1 MHFREFTLTLVSIAN
16 VFKKTYDNEVKL
28 VIKMQDRAS
37 VLLEALPY
45 IQRFHGKVI
54 VIKIGGSVLGEEKML
69 DTLLQDVVLLNLF
82 GMKTVVVH
90 GGGPEISG
98 EMRKLGIKPK
108 FIEGLRVTDEKTME
122 ILHEQLAGKINKQ
135 IVLGI
140 NHHGGKAFGI
150 SGMDGNFIRAHKL
163 IHKTTTS
170 KGKEVEVDLG
180 LVGEVEKIDPTIIH
194 NLIKGGCIPVIA
206 PIGVDTEGR
215 SLNINADIT
224 AAELAGAM
232 HAKKLILLTDVVG
245 VMRDPNDEKT
255 LISALTVEEAR
266 KLMQDG
272 VIKKGMIP
280 KVDACLKAIQGG
292 VERCHIL
299 KGAMPH
305 ALLLEILTESGIGT
319 MLERGQ

>member
-1 MHFREFTLTLVSIAN
+1 ME
-16 VFKKTYDNEVKL
+16 
-28 VIKMQDRAS
+28 IKMQDRAS

-45 IQRFHGKVI
+45 IQRFHGKII
-54 VIKIGGSVLGEEKML
+54 VIKIGGSVLGGEKML

-82 GMKTVVVH
+82 GMKIVVVH
-90 GGGPEISG
+90 GGGPEISE

-108 FIEGLRVTDEKTME
+108 FIEGLRVTDERTME

-150 SGMDGNFIRAHKL
+150 SGMDGNLIRARKL
-163 IHKTTTS
+163 IHKMTTS

-194 NLIKGGCIPVIA
+194 NLIKGGCIPVIT
-206 PIGVDTEGR
+206 PIGVDAEGH

-255 LISALTVEEAR
+255 LISVLTVDEAR
-266 KLMQDG
+266 KLIQDG

-280 KVDACLKAIQGG
+280 KVDACLKAIQSG

-299 KGAMPH
+299 KGTMPH
-305 ALLLEILTESGIGT
+305 VLLLEILTESGIGT
-319 MLERGQ
+319 MIERGQ